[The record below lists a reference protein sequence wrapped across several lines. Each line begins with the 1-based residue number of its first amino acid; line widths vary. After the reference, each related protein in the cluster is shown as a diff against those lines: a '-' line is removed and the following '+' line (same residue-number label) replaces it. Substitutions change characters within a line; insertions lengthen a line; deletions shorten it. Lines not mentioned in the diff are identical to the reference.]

1 MFSSQPP
8 RGQDEAEPLT
18 AEGEAEWDKVNLI
31 NELDG
36 EGDGGGPSG
45 PPPFVPLTA
54 ADTATGS
61 AGAVGEED
69 LALPVDED
77 DEEAMDLLTTWL
89 VEYADI
95 LPSLARKFASMFV
108 NDGVGT

>member
-8 RGQDEAEPLT
+8 RGQGEAEPLT

-36 EGDGGGPSG
+36 EGEGGGPSG
-45 PPPFVPLTA
+45 PPPFVPLSA
-54 ADTATGS
+54 DDTATGG

-77 DEEAMDLLTTWL
+77 DEEAMDVLTTWL